1 MGLIWVWWNT
11 VEHVMHA
18 KSIHLVIHEESIAI
32 EKPYSCPFLFFHVV
46 FLLYYFS
53 FSIRRLLDE
62 RLTNF
67 SKSSVLSSTRRI
79 NVRKMNELST
89 SEFEIYELQIKIIKR
104 FGGCR

>member
-1 MGLIWVWWNT
+1 
-11 VEHVMHA
+11 MHA

-53 FSIRRLLDE
+53 FSIRQLLDQ
-62 RLTNF
+62 RMTNF
-67 SKSSVLSSTRRI
+67 SKSTSRNLEVFSPRREEENV
-79 NVRKMNELST
+79 NVRKMNKLST